1 MKNAEEIASAA
12 GYSGKN
18 AVLPEA
24 FVTMFGKM
32 FGQNILDG
40 YLSAEDALPVVRMNP
55 SKPYGRNV
63 LSCMKGQVPW
73 CGNAFTLALR
83 PSFTHDPAFQSG
95 CYYVQDSSSMFM
107 APFPEYFN
115 NAADTVF
122 KVLDLCA
129 APGGKTTLLS
139 DLCRTASDRYVI
151 VANEVMRT
159 RATVLADNVARWGDS
174 SIIVTSSDP
183 SDFSTLESVFDMV
196 LADVPCSGEGMFRKD
211 MEAIEN
217 WSPDNVRLCSSRQ
230 RRIVADVWPA
240 LRKGGIFIYSTCTFN
255 RYENDLNVKWIAG
268 NLGASCLFCSD
279 DAGMEC
285 GEGCDG
291 VLKTECGF
299 SLVPGLV
306 EGEGQYC
313 SALVKDGH
321 WEADGKNGRREL
333 RKACQP
339 PRMKVDL
346 SSYVSGNVILG
357 CKGELI
363 KALPEAVVSDLAYL
377 ESKLR
382 VLSSGCAVGMVK
394 GHDFVPDP
402 DLALSMVFR
411 RDSFEKVDAD
421 TDTALKYLHH
431 DALVFRDPP
440 KGILTVC
447 YRGLPLGFVK
457 NLGNR
462 TNIIHPVGRRIRLDI
477 KKVSG

>member
-240 LRKGGIFIYSTCTFN
+240 LKPGGILIYSTCTFN
-255 RYENDLNVKWIAG
+255 YEENDGNVGWICSE
-268 NLGASCLFCSD
+268 LGAEVEDVHFPS
-279 DAGMEC
+279 GN
-285 GEGCDG
+285 G
-291 VLKTECGF
+291 VLRSACGGYHF
-299 SLVPGLV
+299 IPGMV
-306 EGEGQYC
+306 EGEGQYFAILRKKGEDC
-313 SALVKDGH
+313 GTAAAGTGRKNRNNTVKCMPALNGPYLYVAAGDMVKAMFPHVKDF
-321 WEADGKNGRREL
+321 ADMIS
-333 RKACQP
+333 
-339 PRMKVDL
+339 PRLKIIA
-346 SSYVSGNVILG
+346 SGT
-357 CKGELI
+357 
-363 KALPEAVVSDLAYL
+363 AVYS
-377 ESKLR
+377 
-382 VLSSGCAVGMVK
+382 VK
-394 GHDFVPDP
+394 GKDFAPHP
-402 DLALSMVFR
+402 DLAFSCDLNGNLYETA
-411 RDSFEKVDAD
+411 DIGLEDAVKFMSRENF
-421 TDTALKYLHH
+421 ALGSVGKGYILLKY
-431 DALVFRDPP
+431 
-440 KGILTVC
+440 GEI
-447 YRGLPLGFVK
+447 PLGFVK
-457 NLGNR
+457 NIGNR
-462 TNIIHPVGRRIRLDI
+462 FNTLWPMSRRIRTRMP
-477 KKVSG
+477 

>member
-1 MKNAEEIASAA
+1 MDTRTYGIFKSYLEEAIGQQNASVAFSA
-12 GYSGKN
+12 
-18 AVLPEA
+18 
-24 FVTMFGKM
+24 F
-32 FGQNILDG
+32 DG
-40 YLSAEDALPVVRMNP
+40 PGSVSVRMNP
-55 SKPYGRNV
+55 WKTDEAGPVFMPGRDLRKVAWNEYGYFLPERPV
-63 LSCMKGQVPW
+63 
-73 CGNAFTLALR
+73 FTL
-83 PSFTHDPAFQSG
+83 DPCFHAG
-95 CYYVQDSSSMFM
+95 AYYVQDSSSMFVGFVLDYLLGKM
-107 APFPEYFN
+107 PLAGYGPGRP
-115 NAADTVF
+115 VR
-122 KVLDLCA
+122 VLDLCA
-129 APGGKTTLLS
+129 APGGKTTDASSILRRRFS
-139 DLCRTASDRYVI
+139 DGYVL
-151 VANEVMRT
+151 VSNEVMNG
-159 RATVLADNVARWGDS
+159 RAGVLAENVALWGDPNVV
-174 SIIVTSSDP
+174 VTSADP
-183 SDFSTLESVFDMV
+183 AAFSCIDGYFDIII
-196 LADVPCSGEGMFRKD
+196 ADVPCSGEGMFRKD
-211 MEAIEN
+211 PDAAGQ
-217 WSPDNVRLCSSRQ
+217 WSPELVSTCQARQ